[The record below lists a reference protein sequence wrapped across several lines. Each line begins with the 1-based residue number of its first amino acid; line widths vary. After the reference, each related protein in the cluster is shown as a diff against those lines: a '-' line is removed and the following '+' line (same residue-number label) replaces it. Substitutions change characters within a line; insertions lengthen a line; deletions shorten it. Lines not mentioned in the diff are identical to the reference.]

1 MNKKLYI
8 FSIVFVFLL
17 IALATLW
24 LTHRQF
30 SNYQFPKH
38 SYISEKT
45 TSEES
50 STSDTTTDSIEEEN
64 EDSSD
69 DEKEPE
75 TLFELA
81 DRYYFGYIRVKV
93 GEDMAREQFQTLTEP
108 MYYILLALTEECC
121 GVDIM
126 EKVKAISHGRVLVGP
141 GTLYAM
147 LAKFEENGIIKMTT
161 SEGRRKSYIITELGR
176 EMLQKE
182 YDRLMIMVEDGQIYF
197 KTGK

>member
-1 MNKKLYI
+1 
-8 FSIVFVFLL
+8 
-17 IALATLW
+17 
-24 LTHRQF
+24 
-30 SNYQFPKH
+30 
-38 SYISEKT
+38 
-45 TSEES
+45 
-50 STSDTTTDSIEEEN
+50 
-64 EDSSD
+64 
-69 DEKEPE
+69 
-75 TLFELA
+75 
-81 DRYYFGYIRVKV
+81 
-93 GEDMAREQFQTLTEP
+93 MAREQFQTLTEP

-126 EKVKAISHGRVLVGP
+126 EKVKVISQGRVLVGP